1 MHLDILLYTST
12 IIHLGCFALAFLEA
26 LPFGLTLLISMIILI
41 VTVLHVPGYIA
52 AQEPDKEHFPPV
64 DKKDVSESHQGPYPL
79 LEEKKSVQPSV
90 ALPPPPPPYTDEKT
104 DVEFSE
110 NPPLYANAVA
120 KLQPPELATSYFN
133 PKEQTPSSEPV
144 TPYMDKAARGKPNI
158 ASMV

>member
-1 MHLDILLYTST
+1 MHLDIFLYTST

-64 DKKDVSESHQGPYPL
+64 DKKDISESHQGPYPL

-90 ALPPPPPPYTDEKT
+90 ALRPPPPPPL
-104 DVEFSE
+104 
-110 NPPLYANAVA
+110 LYANAGA

>member
-1 MHLDILLYTST
+1 MHLDIFLYTST

-90 ALPPPPPPYTDEKT
+90 ALRPPPPPPL
-104 DVEFSE
+104 
-110 NPPLYANAVA
+110 LYANAGA

>member
-12 IIHLGCFALAFLEA
+12 IIHLGCFVLAFSEA
-26 LPFGLTLLISMIILI
+26 LPFGFTLLISMIILI

-90 ALPPPPPPYTDEKT
+90 ALRPPPPPPL
-104 DVEFSE
+104 
-110 NPPLYANAVA
+110 LYANAGA